1 MSGRIRRYTITMAF
15 RMACFVSMVFVQGW
29 LRWALL
35 AGAVLLPYIA
45 VVLANQADQRSKG
58 TRVQQ
63 GAPQDAPQLTVGDD
77 VRVVDGEVV
86 SGSVVEDDEDRD
98 GRTEGRVA

>member
-1 MSGRIRRYTITMAF
+1 MRRYAVTMAF
-15 RMACFVSMVFVQGW
+15 RTACFVGMVFVHGW

-45 VVLANQADQRSKG
+45 VVLANQSDQRSKG
-58 TRVQQ
+58 SRVQQ

-86 SGSVVEDDEDRD
+86 TGSVVEDAEDRD
-98 GRTEGRVA
+98 DRPEGRVA